1 MGQADTD
8 QVSTDVQKAA
18 AFKNI
23 FIAWYENMFLASM
36 DSFSTKGTMF
46 WIINLDELG
55 VWHKQ
60 MNAQVFAIDSTYDVA
75 KLKIGQKGLLSWWC
89 SLVHLILIYL

>member
-1 MGQADTD
+1 
-8 QVSTDVQKAA
+8 
-18 AFKNI
+18 
-23 FIAWYENMFLASM
+23 MFLAFT

-55 VWHKQ
+55 VWHQQ

-75 KLKIGQKGLLSWWC
+75 KLKIGHPKVQKGLLSWWC